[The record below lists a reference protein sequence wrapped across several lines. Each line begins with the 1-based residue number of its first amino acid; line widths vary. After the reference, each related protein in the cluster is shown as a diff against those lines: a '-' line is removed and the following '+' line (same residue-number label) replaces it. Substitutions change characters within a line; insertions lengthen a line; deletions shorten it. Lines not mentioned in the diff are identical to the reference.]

1 MTIITVKLD
10 KCGVQMEKSVNLIES
25 LRGSGWS
32 VLSVS
37 ETQEPQVILGYAESD
52 ESFYS
57 LDRGEA

>member
-1 MTIITVKLD
+1 MTIVSVKLNKLGAD
-10 KCGVQMEKSVNLIES
+10 YEQSVNLIEF

-37 ETQEPQVILGYAESD
+37 ETQEPQVVLGYPESD

-57 LDRGEA
+57 LKGGK

>member
-1 MTIITVKLD
+1 MTIISVKLNKVGAD
-10 KCGVQMEKSVNLIES
+10 YERSVNLIES

-37 ETQEPQVILGYAESD
+37 ETQEPQVVLGYPESD

-57 LDRGEA
+57 LKGGK

>member
-1 MTIITVKLD
+1 MTIVSVKLNKFGAD
-10 KCGVQMEKSVNLIES
+10 YEKSVNLIES

-37 ETQEPQVILGYAESD
+37 ETQEPQVVLGYAESD

-57 LDRGEA
+57 LKGGK

>member
-1 MTIITVKLD
+1 MIIISVKLNKVGAD
-10 KCGVQMEKSVNLIES
+10 YERSVNLIES

-37 ETQEPQVILGYAESD
+37 ETQEPQVVLGYAESD

-57 LDRGEA
+57 LKGGK

>member
-1 MTIITVKLD
+1 MTIVSVKLNKVGAD
-10 KCGVQMEKSVNLIES
+10 YEKSVNLIES

-37 ETQEPQVILGYAESD
+37 ETQEPQVVLGYVESD

-57 LDRGEA
+57 LKGGK